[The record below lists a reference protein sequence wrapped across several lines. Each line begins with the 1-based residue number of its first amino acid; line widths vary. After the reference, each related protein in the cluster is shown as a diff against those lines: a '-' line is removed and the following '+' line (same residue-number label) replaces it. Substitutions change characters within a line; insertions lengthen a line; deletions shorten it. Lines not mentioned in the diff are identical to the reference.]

1 MPPMID
7 PPGDRAKTRGAKPRN
22 PDRKAGVALPS
33 GTPGDVRLGS
43 TGGSTTRAGQ
53 TGSGGGTASKKGFG
67 RKSREWRAELRD
79 EAWRL
84 QDVLRGITQDRAAR
98 DCNHAPVGGGATL
111 VAGGGGAR
119 YTGLATCG
127 KIHLCPVCSGRIRSA
142 RADQMQAYVEAWEMA
157 GGGVVLMTLTLR
169 HYQRHGL
176 QDLVKLQHA
185 AWSRAF
191 GAKAGKMW
199 VRLKKAFGIVGYA
212 RAWEVTHGANGWH
225 PHWHVLVFV
234 DKPWSTERAE
244 EFRTAVYA
252 RWASGV
258 KREGGYEPSLE
269 RGVRVDVPNG
279 GDDSV
284 AMARYL
290 VKTNEGVSW
299 RLGAEV
305 TRADAKKGRNGR
317 RTPFEILAATVDE
330 SRTEA
335 QRAADVRLWH
345 EYESASHGV
354 RALWWSTKIR
364 DELAKLTEVDE
375 RTDAEIAADVEEDAA
390 PIAVV
395 PSATWYGHIVTV
407 PGRKLALV
415 QAAER
420 NGQSGV
426 RWLIKQWG
434 LTWGVDVLPP
444 AEASYV
450 DEAAALED
458 LRREL
463 AAGGRA
469 QERAERRAEVR
480 AAAAARTVTAEAR
493 QRRSE
498 RFNAQRAAVETG
510 GAGSGAQ
517 GPSQGVLLP
526 ERPHVPDLAVLEEM
540 TRAFRA
546 RNGAAAEAGIA
557 RLRERGL
564 LAPVAAEP
572 KA

>member
-1 MPPMID
+1 MID
-7 PPGDRAKTRGAKPRN
+7 PPGDRVETRGTKSPQTHPEAVGASPSET
-22 PDRKAGVALPS
+22 PAAG
-33 GTPGDVRLGS
+33 RLGS

-53 TGSGGGTASKKGFG
+53 QGCGGGAASKKGFG
-67 RKSREWRAELRD
+67 SKPRDEWRAELRD

-84 QDVLRGITQDRAAR
+84 QDVLREITRDKAAR
-98 DCNHAPVGGGATL
+98 DCNHAPVSGGATL

-142 RADQMQAYVEAWEMA
+142 RAVEMEAYVEAWERA
-157 GGGVVLMTLTLR
+157 GGGVVLATFTLR

-199 VRLKKAFGIVGYA
+199 VRLKDEFGIVGYA

-234 DKPWSTERAE
+234 ADPWSEERAE
-244 EFRTAVYA
+244 EFRMAAYA
-252 RWASGV
+252 RWAAAV
-258 KREGGYEPSLE
+258 AKEGGYLPSE
-269 RGVRVDVPNG
+269 KRGVRIDVPN

-290 VKTNEGVSW
+290 VKADKGVSW
-299 RLGAEV
+299 RLGSEL
-305 TRADAKKGRNGR
+305 TRADAKRGRNGR
-317 RTPFEILAATVDE
+317 RTPFEILGDTADE

-375 RTDAEIAADVEEDAA
+375 RTDAEIAAEVDEDAV

-420 NGQSGV
+420 NGQAGV

-434 LTWGVDVLPP
+434 LQWGRDVLPP
-444 AEASYV
+444 PTVDYV
-450 DEAAALED
+450 DDEEAERD
-458 LRREL
+458 REQRARL
-463 AAGGRA
+463 DARERPAVRPEARLPVGRA
-469 QERAERRAEVR
+469 TEVAPEPER
-480 AAAAARTVTAEAR
+480 
-493 QRRSE
+493 
-498 RFNAQRAAVETG
+498 
-510 GAGSGAQ
+510 
-517 GPSQGVLLP
+517 PSQGVLVP
-526 ERPHVPDLAVLEEM
+526 EPPHVADLDVLAAM
-540 TRAFRA
+540 CRANRA
-546 RNGAAAEAGIA
+546 RAEAGIA